1 MAAESLTTFLE
12 FRKKQS
18 SDDAFGQYVP
28 LTLQQLNNKIKN
40 RVKMDIEEKY
50 ENDEMKINNYTQ

>member
-1 MAAESLTTFLE
+1 MTTFLE